1 MRDDEE
7 VMRRLQ
13 ETLRGKSL
21 AGEDCGPFYAA
32 IVDENGVIV
41 VESANSVVSS

>member
-13 ETLRGKSL
+13 ETRGKIL